1 MISITAVAIVSTLFI
16 SHVLKLLQA
25 KNKVDSFVSDLLIF
39 ALVLLLSFFTSHS
52 YIEGVLVALVV
63 GISAFGSQT
72 PSRIV
77 TLIALLTHFADIL
90 HELLYK
96 ILGRNKKHDKNW
108 EKIQR
113 NEVRET
119 FLHFLELKK
128 KSLSELPY
136 INSYEENHLRGDLS
150 KE

>member
-1 MISITAVAIVSTLFI
+1 MVSITALSILCTLFV

-25 KNKVDSFVSDLLIF
+25 KNKLSVHVDSFLSDVLIF
-39 ALVLLLSFFTSHS
+39 ALVIVLSFFTSHS

-63 GISAFGSQT
+63 GVSAFGSQT

-128 KSLSELPY
+128 KSMAD
-136 INSYEENHLRGDLS
+136 ID
-150 KE
+150 